1 MNDNA
6 TQDDRTPESPAE
18 TPKRSDGS
26 SNEGD
31 NKKEGTAPN
40 NENSRPWKPARQSR
54 AAIITF
60 SVVIIVGI
68 LLVLAAWHLPPF
80 ATALQPTEDAYVR
93 GSTTDISPQVS
104 GYVDRVL
111 VKDFAFVSAGQVL
124 LVIDPS
130 TYQQKVEQA
139 QADLDAKN
147 ANLANNRQSLAQA
160 RAAVDAKDAA
170 IASAQ
175 AQAMR
180 TEADM
185 KRSDDLVRDGS
196 VSEREA
202 EQNRAAYK
210 QAVASVQQAKADR
223 ESAVQQ
229 MRTVEVNEGALMAAV
244 AGSRAS
250 LHAAQIDL
258 AHTTIRAPV
267 AGQLS
272 EVGVRAGQYVTN
284 GSQLLFLVPPELWVN
299 ANYKEAQTAHMAV
312 GQPAYFTV
320 DALAGAR
327 VNGHI
332 ERMSPA
338 TGAEFAVIKPDNAT
352 GNFTKVPQRI
362 TVRITVDPGQAI
374 ARRLRAGMSVETHV
388 DTSTGPDIAQGEGL
402 AASPDAADTPVSN
415 PPASALPSQQAA
427 QADSVER
434 SNP

>member
-6 TQDDRTPESPAE
+6 AHDDRTSENA
-18 TPKRSDGS
+18 
-26 SNEGD
+26 
-31 NKKEGTAPN
+31 KEGN
-40 NENSRPWKPARQSR
+40 KNNSRPWKPARQSR
-54 AAIITF
+54 AAIIVF
-60 SVVIIVGI
+60 SVVIIAGI

-93 GSTTDISPQVS
+93 GWTTDISPQVS

-111 VKDFAFVSAGQVL
+111 VKDFAFVTAGQAL
-124 LVIDPS
+124 LVIDQS

-160 RAAVDAKDAA
+160 RAAVEAKNAA

-175 AQAMR
+175 AQAMK

-196 VSEREA
+196 LSEREA

-229 MRTVEVNEGALMAAV
+229 VHTVEVNEGALLAAV

-250 LHAAQIDL
+250 LHAAEIDL
-258 AHTTIRAPV
+258 SHTTIRAPV

-272 EVGVRAGQYVTN
+272 EVGVRVGQYVTN

-312 GQPAYFTV
+312 GQPVYFTV

-362 TVRITVDPGQAI
+362 TVRISVDPGQVI

-388 DTSTGPDIAQGEGL
+388 DTSSGPDVAQGQGL
-402 AASPDAADTPVSN
+402 AAYPD
-415 PPASALPSQQAA
+415 SAPQH
-427 QADSVER
+427 DSVGQAT
-434 SNP
+434 P